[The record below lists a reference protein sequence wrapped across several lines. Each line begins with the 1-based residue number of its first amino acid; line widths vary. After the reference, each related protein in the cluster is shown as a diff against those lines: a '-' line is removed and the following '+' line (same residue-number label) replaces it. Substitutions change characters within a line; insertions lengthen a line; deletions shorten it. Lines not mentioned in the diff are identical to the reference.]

1 MSLSRMALTPTDVA
15 NEAYCSRLFFINKM
29 MKDKRTVTSI
39 PMVLGSLEHETFRIL
54 SESFDT
60 TWRNI
65 KSLSLKEGSQDDI
78 IRTLDHVYNLAIQ
91 SYPHFATF
99 LKNNLPE
106 LHYRINLWIGLKEK
120 AIKKLVKDGFTKDY
134 AISTLLPWKTE
145 DSLFNNDLGLYGRA
159 DAIYNDGR
167 TLVPEDLKTHTN
179 KFSTLLQHESHKAQ
193 LLCYTI
199 LVEQK
204 YDMPSNE
211 ARIFYSRDVSYVNFK
226 ASITAKE
233 DLITKIHSMR
243 EKLPEGLPPV
253 LQGEQSIK
261 CQYCYARS
269 ICSELERKKND
280 QDWTDRLVLGS
291 SDSGINQFGEDDNA
305 N

>member
-1 MSLSRMALTPTDVA
+1 MQFSRLALTPTDLA
-15 NEAYCSRLFFINKM
+15 NEAYCPRLFFINKI
-29 MKDKRTVTSI
+29 MKDKRTATSV

-54 SESFDT
+54 AESFDT

-65 KSLSLKEGSQDDI
+65 NSPSLKEGSQDDI
-78 IRTLDHVYNLAIQ
+78 IRTLDHVYNLSIQ

-99 LKNNLPE
+99 LKNSLPE

-120 AIKKLVKDGFTKDY
+120 AIKKLVRDGFTKDY

-145 DSLFNNDLGLYGRA
+145 EPLFNNDLGLYGRA

-179 KFSTLLQHESHKAQ
+179 KFTTLLQHESHKAQ

-204 YDMPSNE
+204 YDMPSKE
-211 ARIFYSRDVSYVNFK
+211 ARIFYSRDVTYVNFK
-226 ASITAKE
+226 VSATAKV
-233 DLITKIHSMR
+233 DLITKIHSIR

-253 LQGEQSIK
+253 LQGEQTIK
-261 CQYCYARS
+261 CQYCYARKT
-269 ICSELERKKND
+269 CSEIEQKKNEG
-280 QDWTDRLVLGS
+280 DWTDRLTS
-291 SDSGINQFGEDDNA
+291 AASGADINQFRGDDNA